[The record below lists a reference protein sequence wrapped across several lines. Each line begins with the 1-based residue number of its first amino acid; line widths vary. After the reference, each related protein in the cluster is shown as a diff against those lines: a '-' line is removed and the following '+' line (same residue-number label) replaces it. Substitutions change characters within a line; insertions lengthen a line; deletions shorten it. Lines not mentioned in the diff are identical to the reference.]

1 MFKQQSDGRGGE
13 TALTRYSFR
22 LGHLVELHSTQ
33 AALVLA
39 REVAEREALE
49 ARLAKLEIETAHNA
63 LRVEMEE
70 HLQAQSRLAYLATH
84 DALTGLP
91 NRTLFSA
98 RFDEEMDAARRQDRK
113 LALFYLDLDNFKD
126 VNDTLGHAV
135 GDALL
140 QHVSARLQHTI
151 RDGETVARLGG
162 DEFALMQVG
171 TVSAAQVS
179 ALASRIIEVLGKPFS
194 IDKRQIFIGVSI
206 GVTLFPDD
214 AEEMEV
220 LHRNADLAM
229 YRAKSDGRNCFK
241 FFDSTMNSEVH
252 RRACLE
258 QAMREPALPSQLRL
272 AFQPQVDLTSE
283 RVSGVEALI
292 RWTHPT
298 LGVIAPDEIIP
309 VAERS
314 GLIIDIGA
322 WVLRESC
329 RQAMRWREA
338 GLEHLTIAVNVAA
351 AQFQN
356 GDMPRL
362 VADVLAETGLP
373 AAWLELEITETG
385 IMHDMRGAAETLVAL
400 HQQGVHLAIDDFG
413 TGYSSLSYLR
423 QLPVQRI
430 KIDRSFVSCVPGDA
444 DAGAMVTMIAKLA
457 QALRL
462 EVVAEGVESRPQADF
477 VRDAGCTFAQGYY
490 YGMPGCALPPPGF
503 ITGMDWQERTAA
515 KSCIASVQKMTLSGG
530 QSRLQDTQ
538 RLEFAPWTR

>member
-1 MFKQQSDGRGGE
+1 MFGRQSDGRGRE

-22 LGHLVELHSTQ
+22 VGHLVELHSTN

-39 REVAEREALE
+39 RELAEREALE

-63 LRVEMEE
+63 LREEMAER
-70 HLQAQSRLAYLATH
+70 LQAQSRLAYLATH

-98 RFDEEMDAARRQDRK
+98 RFAKEMDDARRHDRK
-113 LALFYLDLDNFKD
+113 LALLYLDLDNFKD

-151 RDGETVARLGG
+151 RDSETIARLGG

-171 TVSAAQVS
+171 AVSLGHVN
-179 ALASRIIEVLGKPFS
+179 ALAERIIDLLAKPFS
-194 IDKRQIFIGVSI
+194 IDDRQIFIGVSVGI
-206 GVTLFPDD
+206 TLFPDD
-214 AEEMEV
+214 ADDMEV

-229 YRAKSDGRNCFK
+229 YRAKSDGRNRFK
-241 FFDSTMNSEVH
+241 YFDSSMNSEVH

-258 QAMREPALPSQLRL
+258 QAMREPTLSTQLKL
-272 AFQPQVDLTSE
+272 AFQPQVDLRSN

-298 LGVIAPDEIIP
+298 LGVIAPDELIP

-329 RQAMRWREA
+329 RQAVRWREA

-362 VADVLAETGLP
+362 VAEVLAETGLP
-373 AAWLELEITETG
+373 ASWLELEITETG
-385 IMHDMRGAAETLVAL
+385 IMHDMRGAAETLIAL
-400 HQQGVHLAIDDFG
+400 HQQGVQLAIDDFG

-423 QLPVQRI
+423 QLPVHRI
-430 KIDRSFVSCVPGDA
+430 KIDRSFVNYVPGNA
-444 DAGAMVTMIAKLA
+444 DAEAMVTMITRLA
-457 QALRL
+457 EAMRL
-462 EVVAEGVESRPQADF
+462 EVVAEGIENRAQADF
-477 VRDAGCTFAQGYY
+477 ARDAGCTFAQGYY
-490 YGMPGCALPPPGF
+490 YGMPAYALPLPGF
-503 ITGMDWQERTAA
+503 IAGVDMLERIAA
-515 KSCIASVQKMTLSGG
+515 KDCMTSDRILTLPLS
-530 QSRLQDTQ
+530 QS
-538 RLEFAPWTR
+538 

>member
-1 MFKQQSDGRGGE
+1 MFNQQSVDRGRVTE
-13 TALTRYSFR
+13 LTRYSFR
-22 LGHLVELHSTQ
+22 LGHLIELHSTQ
-33 AALVLA
+33 AALVIA
-39 REVAEREALE
+39 RKMAEREALE

-63 LRVEMEE
+63 LRVEMAE

-84 DALTGLP
+84 DALTGLR
-91 NRTLFSA
+91 NRTLFSV
-98 RFDEEMDAARRQDRK
+98 RFGKEMEDARRQNRK

-140 QHVSARLQHTI
+140 QNVSARLQHTI
-151 RDGETVARLGG
+151 RDSETVARLGG

-171 TVSAAQVS
+171 EVSIAQVS
-179 ALASRIIEVLGKPFS
+179 ALAERIIEVLAEPFS
-194 IDKRQIFIGVSI
+194 IDKRQIFIGVSV

-214 AEEMEV
+214 AEEMET

-241 FFDSTMNSEVH
+241 FFDNTMNSEVH

-258 QAMREPALPSQLRL
+258 QAMREPTFSTQLRL
-272 AFQPQVDLTSE
+272 AFQPQVDLNSE
-283 RVSGVEALI
+283 RISGVEALI

-298 LGVIAPDEIIP
+298 LGIIAPHEIISIS
-309 VAERS
+309 ERS

-338 GLEHLTIAVNVAA
+338 GLEGLTIAVNVAA

-385 IMHDMRGAAETLVAL
+385 IMHDMRGGAETLLAL

-423 QLPVQRI
+423 QLPVHRI
-430 KIDRSFVSCVPGDA
+430 KIDSSFVSCVPGSA
-444 DAGAMVTMIAKLA
+444 DAEAMVTMIAKLA

-462 EVVAEGVESRPQADF
+462 EVVAEGVESRSQADF
-477 VRDAGCTFAQGYY
+477 VRNAGCAFAQGYY
-490 YGMPGCALPPPGF
+490 YGMPAFALPPPGF
-503 ITGMDWQERTAA
+503 IAGQELRQHDA
-515 KSCIASVQKMTLSGG
+515 
-530 QSRLQDTQ
+530 Q
-538 RLEFAPWTR
+538 RSEFAS

>member
-1 MFKQQSDGRGGE
+1 MTWSMFNQQSGGQGRE
-13 TALTRYSFR
+13 TALTRYSYR
-22 LGHLVELHSTQ
+22 LGHLIELHSTQ
-33 AALVLA
+33 TALVIA
-39 REVAEREALE
+39 RQLAEREALE

-63 LRVEMEE
+63 LRAEMAE

-91 NRTLFSA
+91 NRTLFSTC
-98 RFDEEMDAARRQDRK
+98 FGKEMDDARREGRK

-135 GDALL
+135 GDVLL
-140 QHVSARLQHTI
+140 QDVSARLQHTI

-171 TVSAAQVS
+171 IVSIAQVS
-179 ALASRIIEVLGKPFS
+179 ALAERVIEVLAEPFS
-194 IDKRQIFIGVSI
+194 IDKRQIFVGVSVGI
-206 GVTLFPDD
+206 TLFPDD
-214 AEEMEV
+214 AGEMEV

-241 FFDSTMNSEVH
+241 FFDATMNSEVH

-258 QAMREPALPSQLRL
+258 QAMREPTLSTQLRL
-272 AFQPQVDLTSE
+272 AFQPQVDLNSG

-298 LGVIAPDEIIP
+298 LGVISPDEIIP

-314 GLIIDIGA
+314 GLIIDVGA

-385 IMHDMRGAAETLVAL
+385 IMHDMRNGAETLIAL

-423 QLPVQRI
+423 QLPVHRI
-430 KIDRSFVSCVPGDA
+430 KIDRSFVKCVPGNA

-462 EVVAEGVESRPQADF
+462 EVVAEGVENRAQADF
-477 VRDAGCTFAQGYY
+477 VRNAGCTFAQGYY
-490 YGMPGCALPPPGF
+490 YGMPACALPPPGF
-503 ITGMDWQERTAA
+503 
-515 KSCIASVQKMTLSGG
+515 VSGIVSHG
-530 QSRLQDTQ
+530 HDAQQPETIS
-538 RLEFAPWTR
+538 